1 MGWSFFS
8 ILIWAVASSAYT
20 YPTPV
25 DFSGKISRWE
35 ITLDDPIVTYEV
47 RADSSYDEAYLG
59 SFVDEAANIWSQVSG
74 SYILLRPAPANER
87 ADITVN
93 FKSSLSGQAFSS
105 GFAIFD
111 EMSESGYPTHCSI
124 SILVSGRLITIQKT
138 VLHELGHCLGL
149 GHTLVPEAIMSYSLD
164 KNTYALD
171 TDDRAAL
178 SRIYPADGSEPQLP
192 PGCATPYWLGKTKTG
207 IWLLLVLLCPPFLTM
222 LLWHK
227 RKRGSFDP
235 RLE

>member
-1 MGWSFFS
+1 MGWCFVS
-8 ILIWAVASSAYT
+8 ILTLGISSLAFG

-25 DFSGKISRWE
+25 DFSGNISRWE
-35 ITLDDPIVTYEV
+35 IDLDNPIVTYEI
-47 RADSSYDEAYLG
+47 RADSSYDEAYFGTL
-59 SFVDEAANIWSQVSG
+59 VDEAANVWSQVST
-74 SYILLRPAPANER
+74 SYILLRPAPQNER
-87 ADITVN
+87 ADITVE

-111 EMSESGYPTHCSI
+111 EMSESGFPTHCSV

-164 KNTYALD
+164 KNSYALD

-178 SRIYPADGSEPQLP
+178 SRIYPSDGSEPQLP
-192 PGCATPYWLGKTKTG
+192 PGCATPYWLGKTKKG
-207 IWLLLVLLCPPFLTM
+207 VWLLIMLLIPPFLIM
-222 LLWHK
+222 LLGYK
-227 RKRGSFDP
+227 RKRGPFDP